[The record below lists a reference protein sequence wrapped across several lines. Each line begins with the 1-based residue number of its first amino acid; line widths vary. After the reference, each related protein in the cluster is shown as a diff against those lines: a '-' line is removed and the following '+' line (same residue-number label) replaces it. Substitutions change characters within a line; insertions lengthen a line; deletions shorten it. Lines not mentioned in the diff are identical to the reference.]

1 MGNHPRCVIGICEN
15 DIKYPELH
23 KKHSNMDGGIILQ
36 KLLKDGAVK
45 AAWINA
51 TLKGRKQVIQ
61 ESLPTFVSASL
72 LG

>member
-1 MGNHPRCVIGICEN
+1 MGKHPRCVIGICDN
-15 DIKYPELH
+15 DMEYPELH

-45 AAWINA
+45 ATWINV